1 MLPFK
6 TTDYSLIFKELLEN
20 PCEIQLVCRLRSAGH
35 SPQKGA
41 IMRVHYF
48 LGIIFQE
55 PETSRRKGKEEVG
68 GSRFSLAITA
78 LSSSPAEEK

>member
-1 MLPFK
+1 
-6 TTDYSLIFKELLEN
+6 
-20 PCEIQLVCRLRSAGH
+20 
-35 SPQKGA
+35 
-41 IMRVHYF
+41 MRIHYF

-68 GSRFSLAITA
+68 GGSRFSLAITA